1 MLDYGWFHGRNLL
14 ASWPSPEALHN
25 PFKSIHTPGRN
36 LGGSWTPWPVA
47 SFLGPSFFPPTV
59 TTWAF
64 QPLYSVCFCLD
75 LPLSLIKQPRGSSSS
90 EAVLVNVPPV
100 AIGSCTSYLSFVS
113 RKQHRPECHPA
124 PWIRRS
130 LPTGYLFLAPCNIP
144 WHCVDHSWPMELGRE
159 DPFKCQTG
167 SSHCRAS
174 EMNLTSIHENAGSI
188 LGLAQWL
195 RDLALLWAV
204 V

>member
-1 MLDYGWFHGRNLL
+1 MLDCGWFHGSNLL

-75 LPLSLIKQPRGSSSS
+75 LPLSLVKQPQEVLPLRLSWIIRLLMQLAPAPLTWALSPGNSTAPSVILLHEWSKSFSQGLWMSLWQPSGFYAWPMWQTPRGS
-90 EAVLVNVPPV
+90 
-100 AIGSCTSYLSFVS
+100 
-113 RKQHRPECHPA
+113 RP
-124 PWIRRS
+124 
-130 LPTGYLFLAPCNIP
+130 
-144 WHCVDHSWPMELGRE
+144 LGP
-159 DPFKCQTG
+159 DST
-167 SSHCRAS
+167 
-174 EMNLTSIHENAGSI
+174 
-188 LGLAQWL
+188 
-195 RDLALLWAV
+195 
-204 V
+204 